1 MIEELLSI
9 SLVMQLFALL
19 NPLSS
24 FPILIAAYEKRMNVK
39 RIAVNAV
46 ITAFVIAI
54 FITLTGPILFNLFSI
69 TLDSFRI
76 AGGVILLLLGLHT
89 VRPSDVKHS
98 ELSGIGS
105 TISIIATPM
114 LTGPATISFITIK
127 TYEIGYTPV
136 LVNLLFAFLLVGIV
150 FVVFAHAVARINR
163 KIIDIVS
170 RVLGLFLTAVG
181 IEMIA
186 RGISGLFGMGM

>member
-54 FITLTGPILFNLFSI
+54 FITLTGPILFDLFSI

-98 ELSGIGS
+98 EVSGIGS

-114 LTGPATISFITIK
+114 
-127 TYEIGYTPV
+127 
-136 LVNLLFAFLLVGIV
+136 
-150 FVVFAHAVARINR
+150 
-163 KIIDIVS
+163 
-170 RVLGLFLTAVG
+170 
-181 IEMIA
+181 
-186 RGISGLFGMGM
+186 